1 MPDKIEIG
9 SILKGK
15 VTSLKPYGAFVALD
29 ETHTGLVHIS
39 QVSHT
44 FVKDI
49 AQVLTVGQEVDV
61 KVLSIDDATG
71 KISLSI
77 KETLPAPAENPERSK
92 PRERSHE
99 SNRPKYSSSKPEGG
113 FNTLEDKLKA
123 WLKQSNEIQ
132 EDINKRNNR

>member
-1 MPDKIEIG
+1 MPEIIEIG
-9 SILKGK
+9 SVLKGK
-15 VTSLKPYGAFVALD
+15 VTSIKPYGAFVALD

-44 FVKDI
+44 YVKDI
-49 AQVLTVGQEVDV
+49 NEYIKLGDEVDV
-61 KVLSIDDATG
+61 KVLSIDEETG

-77 KETLPAPAENPERSK
+77 KETLPAPEEQPKAPRQQK
-92 PRERSHE
+92 PRNHSTEKKIE
-99 SNRPKYSSSKPEGG
+99 PG

-132 EDINKRNNR
+132 EDINKRSNR

>member
-1 MPDKIEIG
+1 MPEKIEIG
-9 SILKGK
+9 SVIKGK
-15 VTSLKPYGAFVALD
+15 VTSIKPYGAFVALD

-39 QVSHT
+39 QVAHT
-44 FVKDI
+44 YVKDI
-49 AQVLTVGQEVDV
+49 NEYLKVDDEVEV
-61 KVLSIDDATG
+61 KVLSVDDASG

-77 KETLPAPAENPERSK
+77 KETTPEPEQQPRAAKPQRQSRNYSTSK
-92 PRERSHE
+92 GT
-99 SNRPKYSSSKPEGG
+99 EGG